1 MTTTIAANIEPKQE
15 AVPASTEANDI
26 TATDN
31 NSSISA
37 FLESTIDSLCSPK
50 VCASI
55 SEKANF
61 MSFIPNFYAI
71 VHPLVEDEIREEEQ
85 VHESIAESRTV
96 PKEGS
101 DDNETLEKSAK
112 ETSTNSEPALTSVTE
127 KAPVVASAV
136 KDTPA
141 TVPVA
146 EEVPV
151 TVSVV
156 KEATNTISSTQTAPT
171 DVPVKNKAP
180 AATPVGDV
188 STPESPVKKAP
199 SLKNIEGVSVS
210 VVAAKEAVVKKIEK
224 DSVANTAQDTTLPTT
239 PMKSSD
245 IKDTQMA
252 VTTVEKISTPPTA
265 KEVTTPA
272 VAVEKIPVD
281 VPTKEDAAESDPV
294 IEKVLPAALATEE
307 ASVPLP
313 LTE

>member
-1 MTTTIAANIEPKQE
+1 M
-15 AVPASTEANDI
+15 
-26 TATDN
+26 
-31 NSSISA
+31 
-37 FLESTIDSLCSPK
+37 
-50 VCASI
+50 
-55 SEKANF
+55 
-61 MSFIPNFYAI
+61 
-71 VHPLVEDEIREEEQ
+71 
-85 VHESIAESRTV
+85 
-96 PKEGS
+96 G
-101 DDNETLEKSAK
+101 
-112 ETSTNSEPALTSVTE
+112 
-127 KAPVVASAV
+127 ASAV

-199 SLKNIEGVSVS
+199 SLKDIEGVSVS

-252 VTTVEKISTPPTA
+252 VTTVEKI
-265 KEVTTPA
+265 
-272 VAVEKIPVD
+272 PVD

-307 ASVPLP
+307 A
-313 LTE
+313 